1 MIRFKALGSNGL
13 EPSRGLP
20 FWGVRL
26 LGIKAGAFCP
36 WIVVKSSLTFPVFQS
51 SSTIISSSQRASSY
65 PRTVWAYPLSERVRD
80 RLLSNIPKGG
90 ESKDLESAFK
100 AWADSRNSSPFKDL
114 LRSTG
119 FRASLQKGLK
129 DLPDEL
135 IGSDRTSFAAA
146 MLMGCELVDEVDLL
160 RKEVC

>member
-1 MIRFKALGSNGL
+1 M
-13 EPSRGLP
+13 
-20 FWGVRL
+20 
-26 LGIKAGAFCP
+26 
-36 WIVVKSSLTFPVFQS
+36 
-51 SSTIISSSQRASSY
+51 SSSQRASSY
-65 PRTVWAYPLSERVRD
+65 PRTVWAYPLSEHVRD

-90 ESKDLESAFK
+90 ESKNLESAFK

-129 DLPDEL
+129 DLPNEL
-135 IGSDRTSFAAA
+135 IGSDRASFAAA
-146 MLMGCELVDEVDLL
+146 MSMGCELVDEVDLL

>member
-1 MIRFKALGSNGL
+1 M
-13 EPSRGLP
+13 
-20 FWGVRL
+20 
-26 LGIKAGAFCP
+26 
-36 WIVVKSSLTFPVFQS
+36 
-51 SSTIISSSQRASSY
+51 SSSQRASSY

-80 RLLSNIPKGG
+80 RLLSNIPKGS

-100 AWADSRNSSPFKDL
+100 AWADSRISSPFKDL

-135 IGSDRTSFAAA
+135 IGSDCVSFAAA
-146 MLMGCELVDEVDLL
+146 MSMGCELMDEVDLL